1 MLFSYL
7 ERKSC
12 FIAKLKKKSSDEL
25 KNLIR
30 RSGGFRT
37 WQHFH
42 LENLQ
47 RKYEMAKVNVAKK
60 EFVSFNPPGSD
71 KTTQFSI
78 SGFSWEETEGFGFS
92 WRGLELF

>member
-1 MLFSYL
+1 
-7 ERKSC
+7 
-12 FIAKLKKKSSDEL
+12 
-25 KNLIR
+25 
-30 RSGGFRT
+30 
-37 WQHFH
+37 
-42 LENLQ
+42 
-47 RKYEMAKVNVAKK
+47 MAKVNVAKK